1 MMERLSSQAEAVE
14 GHRQRAQDFVVRQRL
29 KGGGSSCGRPTAT
42 EEISSSYT
50 AARRNGIKFTTAI
63 LRGEASPP
71 SVLARLRG

>member
-1 MMERLSSQAEAVE
+1 MRGAGFCCSTAAE
-14 GHRQRAQDFVVRQRL
+14 G
-29 KGGGSSCGRPTAT
+29 GGGSSCGRPTAT
-42 EEISSSYT
+42 EQASSSYT